1 MSSGLRILL
10 LVLAMGLA
18 VGLGGCNRADSENG
32 DDNTEQ
38 SDQDTDEAAA
48 EGQGEGEGEGEDAN
62 GDEVADADA
71 DEEECEP
78 TEEGDGD
85 DHKSGDD
92 DDDDEEDKCA
102 PPIPVEISLAE
113 SGSISAF
120 YSGTATLEAEEES
133 LVVAKT
139 GGIVLEIIAEEGDLV
154 KSGDILARLEDDRP
168 RLEMDRARANMSRLE
183 NDYKRNEEVYAK
195 QLVSSEEYERVKFEY
210 EQERANFK
218 LAELEL
224 SYTRISTPIDGVVS
238 ERMIKVG
245 NLVQENAP
253 VFRVTDFD
261 PLLAVLHVPER
272 ELPILQLG
280 QPVNLLVD
288 ALMGE
293 RFQGEVLRI
302 SPVVDPDTGTF
313 KVTAAIRDE
322 SKRLKPGMFGRVS
335 IVHDVRDNAVLM
347 PKSALIAQAGE
358 SAVFV
363 VEDGKAHR
371 RLVETG
377 YTDGG
382 KVEILSGLDSGAQ
395 VVTAGHASLKDGA
408 RVEVI
413 SE

>member
-1 MSSGLRILL
+1 MNSGLRILL

-18 VGLGGCNRADSENG
+18 VGLGGCGRAESENG
-32 DDNTEQ
+32 DEDTTEQ
-38 SDQDTDEAAA
+38 SDQDTEQADEA
-48 EGQGEGEGEGEDAN
+48 E
-62 GDEVADADA
+62 EVADA
-71 DEEECEP
+71 DEEECDP
-78 TEEGDGD
+78 EEDG
-85 DHKSGDD
+85 GDD
-92 DDDDEEDKCA
+92 DDDDDDDDECA

-113 SGSISAF
+113 AGSISAF
-120 YSGTATLEAEEES
+120 YSGTATLEAEEEA

-139 GGIVLEIIAEEGDLV
+139 AGVVLEIIAEEGDV
-154 KSGDILARLEDDRP
+154 VITGDILARLEDDRP
-168 RLEMDRARANMSRLE
+168 RLEMDRARANMKRLE

-210 EQERANFK
+210 EEERANFK

-224 SYTRISTPIDGVVS
+224 SYTSISAPIDGVIS
-238 ERMIKVG
+238 ERLIKVG
-245 NLVQENAP
+245 NLVQENTA

-272 ELPILQLG
+272 ELPVLEVG

-288 ALMGE
+288 ALAGQ

-302 SPVVDPDTGTF
+302 SPVVDPSTGTF

-322 SKRLKPGMFGRVS
+322 SHRLKPGMFGRVS

-347 PKSALIAQAGE
+347 PRSALIAQAGE

-377 YTDGG
+377 YTDNG

-395 VVTAGHASLKDGA
+395 VVTAGHASLKDGV
-408 RVEVI
+408 RVEII
-413 SE
+413 SD